1 MTIELMAPNI
11 NLIHANNFKRKLM
24 QIKISTVFYLLLT
37 ALILQGCAA
46 AIVGGAAA
54 TATIIHDR
62 RTTGVIVED
71 QSIELKAY
79 DLLKKDPQ
87 FKEHSNIAIT
97 SYNMVVLLTGQAAN
111 EAQRRKAEQLTVGV
125 ERVRRVVNE
134 IEIGSISSIGEDSR
148 DVALT
153 SEVKLRL
160 SSIDIPDFD
169 PLRVKVVT
177 ERGTVFL
184 LGLITKQEGDAVTE
198 VVRHISGVRRVVR
211 VFEYI

>member
-1 MTIELMAPNI
+1 
-11 NLIHANNFKRKLM
+11 M
-24 QIKISTVFYLLLT
+24 QIKFPTTLYVILAALT
-37 ALILQGCAA
+37 LQGCAA

-62 RTTGVIVED
+62 RTTGVMVED
-71 QSIELKAY
+71 QSIELKSY
-79 DLLKKDPQ
+79 DVLKKDPMI
-87 FKEHSNIAIT
+87 KEQTNISVT
-97 SYNMVVLLTGQAAN
+97 SYNMVVLLTGQATN
-111 EAQRRKAEQLTVGV
+111 ENLRRKAEQLVTGV
-125 ERVRRVVNE
+125 DRVRRVVNE
-134 IEIGSISSIGEDSR
+134 IEIGSTSSIGEDSR

-153 SEVKLRL
+153 SEVKLKL
-160 SSIDIPDFD
+160 SSIDIPGFD

>member
-1 MTIELMAPNI
+1 
-11 NLIHANNFKRKLM
+11 M
-24 QIKISTVFYLLLT
+24 QIKFSTALYLLLT
-37 ALILQGCAA
+37 ALTLQGCAA

-79 DLLKKDPQ
+79 DLLKKDPKI
-87 FKEHSNIAIT
+87 KEQTNIAVT

-111 EAQRRKAEQLTVGV
+111 ETLRRKAEQLTAGV

-134 IEIGSISSIGEDSR
+134 IEIGSTSSIGEDSR

-153 SEVKLRL
+153 SEVKLKL
-160 SSIDIPDFD
+160 SGIDIPGFD

-184 LGLITKQEGDAVTE
+184 LGLITKQEGDAVTD

>member
-1 MTIELMAPNI
+1 
-11 NLIHANNFKRKLM
+11 M
-24 QIKISTVFYLLLT
+24 QIKFPTTLYVILAALT
-37 ALILQGCAA
+37 LQGCAA

-71 QSIELKAY
+71 QSIELKSY
-79 DLLKKDPQ
+79 DVLKKDPMI
-87 FKEHSNIAIT
+87 KEQTNISVT
-97 SYNMVVLLTGQAAN
+97 SYNMVVLLTGQASN
-111 EAQRRKAEQLTVGV
+111 ENLRRKAEQLVTGV
-125 ERVRRVVNE
+125 DRVRRVVNE
-134 IEIGSISSIGEDSR
+134 IEIGSTSSIGEDSR

-153 SEVKLRL
+153 SEVKLKL
-160 SSIDIPDFD
+160 SSIDIPGFD

>member
-1 MTIELMAPNI
+1 
-11 NLIHANNFKRKLM
+11 M
-24 QIKISTVFYLLLT
+24 QIQFPTTLYVLLAALT
-37 ALILQGCAA
+37 LQGCAA

-71 QSIELKAY
+71 QSIELKSY
-79 DLLKKDPQ
+79 DVLKKDPMI
-87 FKEHSNIAIT
+87 KEQTNIAVT

-111 EAQRRKAEQLTVGV
+111 DNLRRKAEQLVTGV

-134 IEIGSISSIGEDSR
+134 IEIGSTSSLGEDSR

-153 SEVKLRL
+153 SEVKVKLA
-160 SSIDIPDFD
+160 SIDIPGFD